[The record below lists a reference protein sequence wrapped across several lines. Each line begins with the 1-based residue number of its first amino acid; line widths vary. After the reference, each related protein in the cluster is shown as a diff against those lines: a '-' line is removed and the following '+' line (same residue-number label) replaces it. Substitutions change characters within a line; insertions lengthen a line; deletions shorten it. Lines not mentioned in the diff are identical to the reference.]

1 MGRYSVN
8 DTSTHEGLL
17 LAGLD
22 GSNPLAFLA
31 ALGTLRT
38 LSLAWPDRN
47 VKMAWTQHSGAW
59 RPVIRATPQPNAD
72 QLLDALCGTL
82 SQLDEMVP
90 SQLRCAGEKASPKN
104 KKGDT
109 KWAGKLRFPPD
120 AYREYSQN
128 AASRSSLPHQRD
140 CEFAAVWASPVVTE
154 TVDKVEVVVRT
165 SFDFT
170 AGNQAFIHM
179 ISELIRTCTHE
190 NLQQC
195 LFQPWL
201 YQDNAIS
208 LRWDPIDDTRR
219 YALQAIDPTNNSKN
233 PILGVPGANRLALE
247 ALPLFPSVPQQSQLH
262 TTGFDHIDRHTVWT
276 WPIWNVLLEL
286 NTVRSLI
293 THPRIHRARVDRQEL
308 AARAVVEVYRVLVVL
323 PAGRYRN
330 FTQPHSVFG
339 P

>member
-1 MGRYSVN
+1 MN
-8 DTSTHEGLL
+8 DPSTNQGLL
-17 LAGLD
+17 LTGLD

-38 LSLAWPDRN
+38 LTLEWPNRN

-59 RPVIRATPQPNAD
+59 RPAIRASPQPNAD
-72 QLLDALCGTL
+72 QLLDALRGAS
-82 SQLDEMVP
+82 SQLDQMVP
-90 SQLRCAGEKASPKN
+90 SQLRCAGENASPKN
-104 KKGDT
+104 KKGEA
-109 KWAGKLRFPPD
+109 KWAGKLRFPPE
-120 AYREYSQN
+120 AYREYSEN
-128 AASRSSLPHQRD
+128 AASRSSLTYRAD

-165 SFDFT
+165 TLDFT
-170 AGNQAFIHM
+170 AGNQAFIQM
-179 ISELIRTCTHE
+179 VSELIETCTHE
-190 NLQQC
+190 DLQQC
-195 LFQPWL
+195 LFDPWR
-201 YQDNAIS
+201 YQEDAIS

-262 TTGFDHIDRHTVWT
+262 TTGFGHIDRHTVWS
-276 WPIWNVLLEL
+276 WPVWNAFLEL

-293 THPRIHRARVDRQEL
+293 AHPQLHRDMVDRQQL
-308 AARAVVEVYRVLVVL
+308 VARGVVDVYRVLVVL

-330 FTQPHSVFG
+330 FTQAHSAFG
-339 P
+339 A